1 LPRKISAGKISM
13 TFTESELA
21 EFKAEA
27 RELLDVAERSLLS
40 LDKGGDYRGSFDAI
54 FRSLH
59 NLKGAAGM
67 MELLQLQSH
76 MHELESILM
85 TFKDASS
92 LPIAHVSF
100 FLRGVDG
107 ARILLEGEPIDF
119 SYEVDA
125 EKPVGV
131 VVEPPATPV
140 DSKNEGFPIGAIDE
154 FLSESDE
161 IIDRVSNR
169 LRAIES
175 GDFAPDTLNEIYR
188 DVHSLKGAAFL
199 FGYLAVGNLAHAM
212 ESSLEPVREG
222 TVQPSKALVDM
233 LFKSVEWIEREFIA
247 IRTNAVSLASVDQSK
262 SLIENLLATSGP
274 TQPSSPMQNPTPPL
288 STPPPPTPPDSLK
301 EKETEGPGS
310 IRVPVAL
317 LDNLMTLMGEMV
329 LVRNQV
335 LQFSSTSEDLE
346 FLNLSKRLNVVTSE
360 IQGEMMKTRMQPIGN
375 ILGKFHRVVRDLS
388 QELKKNITL
397 TLSGAETEVDKSL
410 LEAIKDP
417 LTHIIRNSCDHGI
430 EIPGARTASGKS
442 DNGSI
447 GVRSYHEGG
456 QVVIEVT
463 DDGKGLH
470 KEVLV
475 AKAIEK
481 GILTPVQAAALNEKE
496 IYGLIFAPGFSTA
509 ASVTNVSGRGVGM
522 DVVRTNIERIGGT
535 VELSSVPGKGT
546 TTRLKIPLTLA
557 IVPALIVRCG
567 RGAFAIPQVKLEELV
582 RVDSSSSEA
591 KIEYLHGTPVYRLRG
606 RLLPLVDLNRVLG
619 LESKGRETGT
629 VSNIAVVNGEQCS
642 FGLIIDEVQDTA
654 DIVVKPL
661 TRLLKSLQVYS
672 GATILGDGSIALI
685 LDVSGIS
692 KVTGIGNEHVK
703 PDETFARTSAE
714 KRVSNL
720 QEFLVV
726 RLNSPTKHAL
736 VLNYVHRLE
745 EFRRADIELSGEQR
759 VIRYGNSILPILSVS
774 ERLGYPA
781 ALASDRSETLS
792 VVVIEKAGTLFGLEV
807 EEIVD
812 TLSTELEVDTTL
824 VRKAGFFGNLNLPD
838 GLIVGIDPF
847 EIINGAFPEL
857 EVKAVTD
864 EATRVATA
872 KVAGPREK
880 KSLRILFVEDTVF
893 FRRAVSIV
901 LEKEGHQL
909 SVAVDGREA
918 LDLLEKSPTAFDLV
932 ISDIEMPK
940 MNGFELAEAVRANP
954 ALAHLPLLALSS
966 RADHRHSE
974 RGLRAG
980 FNIYLEKLKPAL
992 LVEAIAEVTQ
1002 SGRRAA

>member
-1 LPRKISAGKISM
+1 MS
-13 TFTESELA
+13 FTESELA

-40 LDKGGDYRGSFDAI
+40 LDKGEEYRASFDTI
-54 FRSLH
+54 FRSFH

-67 MELLQLQSH
+67 MELLSLQSH

-85 TFKDASS
+85 SFKEASA

-100 FLRGVDG
+100 FLRGVDS
-107 ARILLEGEPIDF
+107 ARIVLDGGQIHFD
-119 SYEVDA
+119 YQVGA
-125 EKPVGV
+125 ETVTVAPT
-131 VVEPPATPV
+131 VEPKC
-140 DSKNEGFPIGAIDE
+140 DGFPIVAIDE
-154 FLSESDE
+154 FLTESDE
-161 IIDRVSNR
+161 IIDRVSHR

-175 GDFAPDTLNEIYR
+175 GEPTDDIFNEIYR

-212 ESSLEPVREG
+212 ESSLDTVREG
-222 TVQPSKALVDM
+222 THQASKTLVNT
-233 LFKSVEWIEREFIA
+233 LFKSVEWIERE
-247 IRTNAVSLASVDQSK
+247 LASIRNNTTSLQSADQSR

-274 TQPSSPMQNPTPPL
+274 TESSPAMQN
-288 STPPPPTPPDSLK
+288 STPTVAPPSPPTTTDSVK
-301 EKETEGPGS
+301 EKESEGPGS

-375 ILGKFHRVVRDLS
+375 ILSKFHRVVRDLS

-430 EIPGARTASGKS
+430 ELPGIRTESGKA
-442 DNGSI
+442 DVGSI

-470 KEVLV
+470 KEVLI
-475 AKAIEK
+475 AKAVEK
-481 GILTPVQAAALNEKE
+481 GILTPIQAAALNDKE

-509 ASVTNVSGRGVGM
+509 AAVTNVSGRGVGM

-582 RVDSSSSEA
+582 RVDSSSSEG

-606 RLLPLVDLNRVLG
+606 NLLPLVDLNRVLG
-619 LESKGRETGT
+619 LESKVKEPGT
-629 VSNIAVVNGEQCS
+629 ASNIAVVNGEQCS

-661 TRLLKSLQVYS
+661 NRLLKSLQVYS

-685 LDVSGIS
+685 LDVPGIA
-692 KVTGIGNEHVK
+692 KVAGIGNERAK
-703 PDETFARTSAE
+703 SEETFARSAAE
-714 KRVSNL
+714 KQVSNL

-781 ALASDRSETLS
+781 ALATDRSETIS

-824 VRKAGFFGNLNLPD
+824 VRKSGFFGNLNLPD

-847 EIINGAFPEL
+847 ELINGAFPEL
-857 EVKAVTD
+857 EVKAATD
-864 EATRVATA
+864 EATRIAAV
-872 KVAGPREK
+872 KSAGPQEK
-880 KSLRILFVEDTVF
+880 RRLRILFVEDTVF
-893 FRRAVSIV
+893 FRRAVGLV
-901 LEKEGHQL
+901 LEKEGHEVIL
-909 SVAVDGREA
+909 AEDGREA
-918 LDLLEKSPTAFDLV
+918 LDRLEKTPNAFDLV

-954 ALAHLPLLALSS
+954 ILAHLPLLALSS
-966 RADHRHSE
+966 RADHRHTE

-980 FNIYLEKLKPAL
+980 FNIYLEKLKPAIL
-992 LVEAIAEVTQ
+992 MEAISELTQ
-1002 SGRRAA
+1002 SSRRAA